1 MHQPA
6 AQRDGDIMNLSR
18 EDTER
23 IERALDGLLP
33 PAELDVLKADIVRDP
48 ALRAAYVDRVWLH
61 ASLHADKDN
70 LRALA
75 EVKTDSDAPRA
86 RWPMFV
92 GLGALAAAA
101 CIAIAAR
108 VTTAGV
114 DARSQPV
121 ATIVQA
127 QNAKWSGSS
136 LPTLEHSKLGPG
148 MLALAEG
155 IVTLRFQSGA
165 TVTLEAPTKLEIVS
179 AMNCRLLEGSL
190 TADVPESAH
199 GFAVDTADLRV
210 VDLGTRFG
218 VTAGS
223 AGNSHVFVFEGE
235 VTLNQPDGVEIQRL
249 TEGKAF
255 HVASGATAA
264 IVEPSRFQIPPQIDG
279 WISTPTSFGR
289 GRDAYARRTSA
300 SRAGAQ
306 PLLMVK
312 HSDLE
317 ASWKNERRAIVTF
330 DVSEIRTAKVEE
342 AQLVLD
348 PEPSGMGFTAM
359 IPDSRFAVYG
369 VTEYAGVDD
378 WNEFAMTWETLP
390 ANTDAGI
397 VESRARKLAEFWI
410 PRGGSGDPLTI
421 RSDALAAF
429 IREDRDGLVT
439 FLIVRETG
447 ETHASGL
454 VHAFASKEHPSAR
467 PPTLRTR

>member
-1 MHQPA
+1 
-6 AQRDGDIMNLSR
+6 MNLSR

-23 IERALDGLLP
+23 IERALEGLLP
-33 PAELDVLKADIVRDP
+33 PAELDALKADVVRDP
-48 ALRAAYVDRVWLH
+48 VLRAAYVDRVWLH
-61 ASLHADKDN
+61 ASLHADRES
-70 LRALA
+70 LLTLA
-75 EVKTDSDAPRA
+75 DAKTNSDAPRI

-92 GLGALAAAA
+92 GFGALAAAA
-101 CIAIAAR
+101 CVAIAAR
-108 VTTAGV
+108 VTTVRA
-114 DARSQPV
+114 DARSRPV

-235 VTLNQPDGVEIQRL
+235 VTLNHPDGTEIRRL

-255 HVASGATAA
+255 HVASGSTAA
-264 IVEPSRFQIPPQIDG
+264 IVEPSRFQAPPQIDG

-289 GRDAYARRTSA
+289 GRDAYARRTGNPQ
-300 SRAGAQ
+300 RAGAQ

-312 HSDLE
+312 HTDLE
-317 ASWKNERRAIVTF
+317 ASWKNERRAVVTF
-330 DVSEIRTAKVEE
+330 DVSEIQPAKVEE

-359 IPDSRFAVYG
+359 VPDSRFAVYG
-369 VTEYAGVDD
+369 VIEYAGVDD
-378 WNEFAMTWETLP
+378 WNEATVSWETLP
-390 ANTDAGI
+390 ASNDTGLVDGR
-397 VESRARKLAEFWI
+397 VRKLAEFWI
-410 PRGGSGDPLTI
+410 PRGSSGDPLTI